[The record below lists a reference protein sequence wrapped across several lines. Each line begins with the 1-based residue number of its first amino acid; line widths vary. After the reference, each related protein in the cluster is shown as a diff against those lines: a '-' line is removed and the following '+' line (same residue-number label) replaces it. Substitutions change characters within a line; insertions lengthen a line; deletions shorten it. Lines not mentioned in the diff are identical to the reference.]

1 MKDLLKLAAILALAF
16 ASTFFIAGWLDLFS
30 EEQVLASLTAMHEL
44 DPYLFAL
51 IVVGLLWLDLLV
63 AIPTMATILLAG
75 YFLGPVLGAAAS
87 IVGLMMMGLSG
98 YGIGRKLGRAAL
110 KRFYKDEQ
118 RLADIEAAFA
128 RNDLLVLFACQAL
141 PILPELSCCL
151 AGVARTRPVRFLFGY
166 SVGVVPFAVI
176 LAWAGSASTIDDPSP
191 AIFAGIGVTVTLLLI
206 WQALRRRSPALA

>member
-1 MKDLLKLAAILALAF
+1 MKDLLKLAAVLALAF
-16 ASTFFIAGWLDLFS
+16 ASTFFIAGWLGLFS
-30 EEQVLASLTAMHEL
+30 EQQVLAGLKAMHETN
-44 DPYLFAL
+44 PYLFAL

-87 IVGLMMMGLSG
+87 IVGLLLMGLSG
-98 YGIGRKLGRAAL
+98 YGMGRKLGRAAV
-110 KRFYKDEQ
+110 KRFYKDER

-151 AGVARTRPVRFLFGY
+151 AGVARTRPARFLLGY
-166 SVGVVPFAVI
+166 AVGVVPFASI
-176 LAWAGSASTIDDPSP
+176 LAWAGSVSTADDPSP
-191 AIFAGIGVTVTLLLI
+191 AILVGIGVTVTLLLA
-206 WQALRRRSPALA
+206 WQALKRRSLVPA